1 MNQPMGQGARV
12 CSWGHPN
19 APQATYCTTCGGP
32 LSEAGG
38 YPAQPQAAPQH
49 LSDPPPHGYPGAP
62 MPGSFTPGGF
72 APPPAA
78 HYGAPGSMGNDSGA
92 TTAMILS
99 IIGLFVCVPLA
110 IGGMVMG
117 YSARKRIDASGGMLG
132 GSGQATTAIVLGW
145 VAVALWVIL
154 MIYTVALSSSSGY

>member
-12 CSWGHPN
+12 CSSGHPN
-19 APQATYCTTCGGP
+19 APQATYCTTCGAP
-32 LSEAGG
+32 LTDVGG

-49 LSDPPPHGYPGAP
+49 LSGPPPGGYPGAQ
-62 MPGSFTPGGF
+62 MPGSPTPGGF

-78 HYGAPGSMGNDSGA
+78 PYGASGSMGNDSGA

-99 IIGLFVCVPLA
+99 IIGVFLCVPLA

-117 YSARKRIDASGGMLG
+117 YSARKRINASGGMLG

-145 VAVALWVIL
+145 VAVALWVLL
-154 MIYTVALSSSSGY
+154 MIFYAVALGSSA